1 MAKYSFYLRR
11 RNLQPVKKGIKKTD
25 GLLPPVTEDDTM
37 MSVIVGSQSEYP
49 PSDTHR
55 PDVGEHRV
63 GFYFDHI
70 GENTDMVEY
79 L

>member
-1 MAKYSFYLRR
+1 
-11 RNLQPVKKGIKKTD
+11 
-25 GLLPPVTEDDTM
+25 M

-63 GFYFDHI
+63 GFYFNHI
-70 GENTDMVEY
+70 GEITDMVEGYY
-79 L
+79 LWVLHHASLSKSIPAARQSEAAR